1 MSDAHTNQLVRS
13 DVEGWTVVDSD
24 DNDVEIIAR
33 QIDVDN
39 FAQAVEVA
47 NKIAPIVTQY
57 EPLDSGFALHVRL
70 TRWVVELRLSVPKG
84 YWESALQ
91 EKLAI
96 SLAKIS

>member
-1 MSDAHTNQLVRS
+1 MNDAHINQIVRH
-13 DVEGWTVVDSD
+13 DVTGWTVVDSD

-47 NKIAPIVTQY
+47 NKIAPIVMQY

-84 YWESALQ
+84 CWESVAQ
-91 EKLAI
+91 EKLATN
-96 SLAKIS
+96 LAKIS